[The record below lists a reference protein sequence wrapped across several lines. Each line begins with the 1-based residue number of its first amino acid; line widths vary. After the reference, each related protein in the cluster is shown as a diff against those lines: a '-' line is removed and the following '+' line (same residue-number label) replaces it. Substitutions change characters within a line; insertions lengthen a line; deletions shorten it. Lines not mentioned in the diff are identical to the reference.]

1 MGKPIRVGV
10 VGAGAVA
17 SSVHLPILRR
27 RTDLFDLRAIAD
39 LNRTA
44 ADALAKRF
52 AIAHVFDSTD
62 AMYKSGEIDAVF
74 ILNSGAHGEVTA
86 QALDAGLDVFCEK
99 PLAYSKNE
107 LNLIESSL
115 HKSGRKLM
123 LGYMKTFDQAVYKAK
138 ERITGRPRTVDVV
151 VLHPSGESQL
161 ATTDVHVEAFPLP
174 KEFLPRLESSNNTLM
189 LDALGAEA
197 AKAFGIEYLD
207 IMMGSIIHEL
217 SVLRALDIHI
227 EKIDYVERWPQKS
240 RSESFIIVGQTSDGV
255 RVTIRWF
262 YLEGYPKYQEEI
274 RWINEKEGH
283 HIIFY
288 SPYILRVPT
297 EYIHTQRIGLDHVE
311 QTFKSYQPNFEIE
324 IAAFAELVHTGKQQ
338 EDPIA
343 AGLEDLVITQ
353 KIARKICEL
362 EGITPGGDVAAL

>member
-1 MGKPIRVGV
+1 
-10 VGAGAVA
+10 
-17 SSVHLPILRR
+17 
-27 RTDLFDLRAIAD
+27 
-39 LNRTA
+39 
-44 ADALAKRF
+44 
-52 AIAHVFDSTD
+52 
-62 AMYKSGEIDAVF
+62 
-74 ILNSGAHGEVTA
+74 
-86 QALDAGLDVFCEK
+86 
-99 PLAYSKNE
+99 
-107 LNLIESSL
+107 
-115 HKSGRKLM
+115 
-123 LGYMKTFDQAVYKAK
+123 
-138 ERITGRPRTVDVV
+138 V

-174 KEFLPRLESSNNTLM
+174 KEFLPRLASSNDTLM
-189 LDALGAEA
+189 LDALGSDA

-338 EDPIA
+338 EDPIS

-362 EGITPGGDVAAL
+362 EGITPGGDIA